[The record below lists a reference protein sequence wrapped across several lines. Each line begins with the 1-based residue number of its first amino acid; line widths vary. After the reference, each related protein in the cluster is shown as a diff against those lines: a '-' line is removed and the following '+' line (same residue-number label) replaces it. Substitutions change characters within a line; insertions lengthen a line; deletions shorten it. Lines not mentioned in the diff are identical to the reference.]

1 MGKKI
6 SFNVNAYTARLIG
19 RENVS
24 TLDGAILE
32 LVKNTYDADANKCIL
47 YYDEIENALYL
58 MDNGTGM
65 TEEIIEKHW
74 MTIGNSSKHT
84 DYITRTGRIQTGA
97 KGIGRFALDRVSD
110 NCIMYTKNSLDD
122 NIIEWKVNWNDF
134 ERVHNLTDVT
144 ADINYLNKNKLG
156 DCISLNNKSLKNI
169 MSKYFIKTGTIFK
182 LTSLREVWNDDLI
195 NQIKKSLGSLIP
207 PGIENEFSIYFF
219 NKDTES
225 EEKALVISES
235 VDKYDYKI
243 EFKVHENK
251 EIEIFINRNEFDL
264 GKNIDEIIRKAE
276 FLPEDKEY
284 FLGKKKTISTNIDL
298 LLNYDIDDLGKF
310 DGILYF
316 NKIQTSKDDAKKY
329 YYKDITGRKNYSKIF
344 GGIKLYRDGFRV
356 RPYGEI
362 DSSGYDWLLLGAR
375 NNGSAAISHP
385 TNRWKVSPEQ
395 ITGVINISRININ
408 LPDQANRQ
416 GIVETK
422 QFKALKDIITSI
434 IAKFE
439 DDRQDVGRKF
449 AKLYEKE
456 HPTKNIE
463 DEINSKA
470 QKSENNIKN
479 KENTTIEARK
489 AKILMDK
496 KDEEIKN
503 LEDENKML
511 RNLATT
517 GIISNQY
524 IHETNQAVNNIGLT
538 ITTIWDL
545 LEDNDV
551 EKAIEFLGET
561 EEYIKKLNSWFDVT
575 IRSIRRDKRKMK
587 FTDIGALVN
596 EQIKIWKEVLKN
608 QKIEINFTS
617 DENLIEI
624 KCFPYEIE
632 SIISNLI
639 ANSVYEFSGMENKI
653 ININMQN
660 SKSGIV
666 IHYEDNG
673 PGLAKA
679 YKNEPKKILEA
690 FETDKRNSLNEK
702 IGTGMGMWIINN
714 IVNDYNGTID
724 LEKNKNVDKGF
735 YIDIELNSLKKG

>member
-1 MGKKI
+1 MAKKI

-24 TLDGAILE
+24 TLDGAVLE
-32 LVKNTYDADANKCIL
+32 LVKNTYDADADKCIL
-47 YYDEIENALYL
+47 YYDEVENALYL

-65 TEEIIEKHW
+65 TEEVIEKHW

-84 DYITRTGRIQTGA
+84 DYITKTGRIQTGA

-110 NCIMYTKNSLDD
+110 ICIMYTKNNVDD
-122 NIIEWKVNWNDF
+122 NVIEWKVNWNDF

-144 ADINYLNKNKLG
+144 AEINYLDKSKL
-156 DCISLNNKSLKNI
+156 DECISFNNKSLKN
-169 MSKYFIKTGTIFK
+169 MVSKYFFNTGTIFK
-182 LTSLREVWNDDLI
+182 LTNLRETWNDDLI

-284 FLGKKKTISTNIDL
+284 FLGKKKTISTNIDS

-375 NNGSAAISHP
+375 NNGSAAISHQ

-422 QFKALKDIITSI
+422 QFKALKDIIISI

-470 QKSENNIKN
+470 QKSENNTKN
-479 KENTTIEARK
+479 TENTTIEAKK

-690 FETDKRNSLNEK
+690 FETNKRNSLNEK

>member
-110 NCIMYTKNSLDD
+110 SCIMYTKNSLDD

-169 MSKYFIKTGTIFK
+169 MSKYFTKTGTIFK

-284 FLGKKKTISTNIDL
+284 FLGKKKTISTNIDS

-375 NNGSAAISHP
+375 NNGSAAISHQ

-422 QFKALKDIITSI
+422 QFKALKDIIISI

-470 QKSENNIKN
+470 QKSENNTKN
-479 KENTTIEARK
+479 TENTTIEAKK

-690 FETDKRNSLNEK
+690 FETNKRNSLNEK

>member
-110 NCIMYTKNSLDD
+110 NCVMYTKNSLDD

-169 MSKYFIKTGTIFK
+169 MSKYFTKTGTIFK

-195 NQIKKSLGSLIP
+195 IQIKKSLGSLIP

-219 NKDTES
+219 NNDTES

-284 FLGKKKTISTNIDL
+284 FLGKKKIISTNIDS

-375 NNGSAAISHP
+375 NNGSAAISHQ

-422 QFKALKDIITSI
+422 QFKALKDIIISI

-470 QKSENNIKN
+470 QNSKNNTKN
-479 KENTTIEARK
+479 TENTTIEAKK

-608 QKIEINFTS
+608 QNIEINFTS

-639 ANSVYEFSGMENKI
+639 SNSVYEFSGMENKI

-690 FETDKRNSLNEK
+690 FETNKRNSLNEK

>member
-6 SFNVNAYTARLIG
+6 PFNVNAYTARLIG

-32 LVKNTYDADANKCIL
+32 LVKNTYDADADKCIL
-47 YYDEIENALYL
+47 YYDELENALYL

-84 DYITRTGRIQTGA
+84 NYITNNGRIQTGA

-110 NCIMYTKNSLDD
+110 NCVMYTKNHPNN
-122 NIIEWKVNWNDF
+122 NIIEWRVNWNNF
-134 ERVHNLTDVT
+134 ERVNNLTDVT
-144 ADINYLNKNKLG
+144 AEINYLDNNKLSECLSIHNE
-156 DCISLNNKSLKNI
+156 DLNNIL
-169 MSKYFIKTGTIFK
+169 SKYFVKTGTIFK
-182 LTSLREVWNDDLI
+182 LTNLREIWNDDLI
-195 NQIKKSLGSLIP
+195 NQIKKSLSSLIP
-207 PGIENEFSIYFF
+207 PGIENEFAIYFF
-219 NKDTES
+219 SKDSKS
-225 EEKALVISES
+225 EEDALVVSES
-235 VDKYDYKI
+235 IDKYDYKI
-243 EFKVHENK
+243 EFKVYENK
-251 EIEIFINRNEFDL
+251 RIDIFISRNEFDL
-264 GKNIDEIIRKAE
+264 GKDIDEIIRKAE
-276 FLPEDKEY
+276 FLTEDKEY
-284 FLGKKKTISTNIDL
+284 FLGKKKIISTNIDSML
-298 LLNYDIDDLGKF
+298 TYDIDDLGKF

-329 YYKDITGRKNYSKIF
+329 YYKDITGRKNYSRIF

-362 DSSGYDWLLLGAR
+362 ESSGYDWLLLGAR

-422 QFKALKDIITSI
+422 QFKALRDIIISI
-434 IAKFE
+434 ISKFE
-439 DDRQDVGRKF
+439 DDRQEVGRKF
-449 AKLYEKE
+449 ARLYEKE

-463 DEINSKA
+463 EEINSKA
-470 QKSENNIKN
+470 RKNENKTKN
-479 KENTTIEARK
+479 TENVTIEAKK

-545 LEDNDV
+545 LEDNNI
-551 EKAIEFLGET
+551 EKAFEFLEET
-561 EEYIKKLNSWFDVT
+561 EQ
-575 IRSIRRDKRKMK
+575 
-587 FTDIGALVN
+587 IGRAHV
-596 EQIKIWKEVLKN
+596 
-608 QKIEINFTS
+608 
-617 DENLIEI
+617 
-624 KCFPYEIE
+624 
-632 SIISNLI
+632 
-639 ANSVYEFSGMENKI
+639 
-653 ININMQN
+653 
-660 SKSGIV
+660 
-666 IHYEDNG
+666 
-673 PGLAKA
+673 
-679 YKNEPKKILEA
+679 
-690 FETDKRNSLNEK
+690 
-702 IGTGMGMWIINN
+702 
-714 IVNDYNGTID
+714 
-724 LEKNKNVDKGF
+724 
-735 YIDIELNSLKKG
+735 

>member
-6 SFNVNAYTARLIG
+6 PFNVNAYTARLIG

-32 LVKNTYDADANKCIL
+32 LVKNTYDADADKCIL
-47 YYDEIENALYL
+47 YYDELENALYL

-84 DYITRTGRIQTGA
+84 NYITNNGRIQTGA

-110 NCIMYTKNSLDD
+110 NCVMYTKNHPNN
-122 NIIEWKVNWNDF
+122 NIIEWRVNWNNF
-134 ERVHNLTDVT
+134 ERVNNLTDVT
-144 ADINYLNKNKLG
+144 AEINYLDNNKLSECLSIHNE
-156 DCISLNNKSLKNI
+156 DLNNIL
-169 MSKYFIKTGTIFK
+169 SKYFVKTGTIFK
-182 LTSLREVWNDDLI
+182 LTNLREIWNDDLI
-195 NQIKKSLGSLIP
+195 NQIKKSLSSLIP
-207 PGIENEFSIYFF
+207 PGIENEFAIYFF
-219 NKDTES
+219 SKDSKS
-225 EEKALVISES
+225 EEDALVVSES
-235 VDKYDYKI
+235 IDKYDYKI
-243 EFKVHENK
+243 EFKVYENK
-251 EIEIFINRNEFDL
+251 RIDIFISRNEFDL
-264 GKNIDEIIRKAE
+264 GKDIDEIIRKAE
-276 FLPEDKEY
+276 FLTEDKEY
-284 FLGKKKTISTNIDL
+284 FLGKKKIISTNIDSML
-298 LLNYDIDDLGKF
+298 TYDIDDLGKF

-329 YYKDITGRKNYSKIF
+329 YYKDITGRKNYSRIF

-362 DSSGYDWLLLGAR
+362 ESSGYDWLLLGAR

-422 QFKALKDIITSI
+422 QFKALRDIIISI
-434 IAKFE
+434 ISKFE
-439 DDRQDVGRKF
+439 DDRQEVGRKF
-449 AKLYEKE
+449 ARLYEKE

-463 DEINSKA
+463 EEINSKA
-470 QKSENNIKN
+470 RKNENKTKN
-479 KENTTIEARK
+479 TENVTIEAKK

-545 LEDNDV
+545 LEDNNI
-551 EKAIEFLGET
+551 EKAFEFLEET
-561 EEYIKKLNSWFDVT
+561 EQYIKKLNSWFDVT

-608 QKIEINFTS
+608 QKIKINFTS
-617 DENLIEI
+617 DENLMEI

-639 ANSVYEFSGMENKI
+639 ANSVYAFSGIENKI
-653 ININMQN
+653 ITINMQN
-660 SKSGIV
+660 SNEGII

-673 PGLAKA
+673 PGLVKA
-679 YKNEPKKILEA
+679 YKDEPKKILEA
-690 FETDKRNSLNEK
+690 FETNKRNSLNEK

-714 IVNDYNGTID
+714 IVNDYDGVID
-724 LEKNKNVDKGF
+724 LEKNKSIDKGF
-735 YIDIELNSLKKG
+735 YIDIKLNSLKRG

>member
-1 MGKKI
+1 MAKKI

-24 TLDGAILE
+24 TLDGAVLE
-32 LVKNTYDADANKCIL
+32 LVKNTYDADADKCIL
-47 YYDEIENALYL
+47 YYDEVENALYL

-65 TEEIIEKHW
+65 TEEVIEKHW

-84 DYITRTGRIQTGA
+84 DYITKTGRIQTGA

-110 NCIMYTKNSLDD
+110 ICIMYTKNNVDD
-122 NIIEWKVNWNDF
+122 NVIEWKVNWNDF

-144 ADINYLNKNKLG
+144 AEINYLDKSKL
-156 DCISLNNKSLKNI
+156 DECISFNNKSLKN
-169 MSKYFIKTGTIFK
+169 MVSKYFFNTGTIFK
-182 LTSLREVWNDDLI
+182 LTNLRETWNDDLI

-219 NKDTES
+219 NKDTDS

-284 FLGKKKTISTNIDL
+284 FLGKKKTISTNIDS

-375 NNGSAAISHP
+375 NNGSAAISHQ

-422 QFKALKDIITSI
+422 QFKALKDIIISI

-470 QKSENNIKN
+470 QKSENNTKN
-479 KENTTIEARK
+479 TENTTIEAKK

-587 FTDIGALVN
+587 FTDIGTLVN

-639 ANSVYEFSGMENKI
+639 ANSVYEFGGMENKI

-690 FETDKRNSLNEK
+690 FETNKRNSLNEK

>member
-58 MDNGTGM
+58 MDNGIGM

-110 NCIMYTKNSLDD
+110 NCIMYTKNSLND

-284 FLGKKKTISTNIDL
+284 FLGKKKTISTNIDS

-422 QFKALKDIITSI
+422 QFKALKDIIISI

-479 KENTTIEARK
+479 TENTTIEARK

-690 FETDKRNSLNEK
+690 FETNKRNSLNEK

>member
-1 MGKKI
+1 MAKKI

-24 TLDGAILE
+24 TLDGAVLE
-32 LVKNTYDADANKCIL
+32 LVKNTYDADADKCIL
-47 YYDEIENALYL
+47 YYDEVENALYL

-65 TEEIIEKHW
+65 TEEVIEKHW

-84 DYITRTGRIQTGA
+84 DYITKTGRIQTGA

-110 NCIMYTKNSLDD
+110 TCIMYTKNNVDD
-122 NIIEWKVNWNDF
+122 NVIEWKVNWNDF

-144 ADINYLNKNKLG
+144 AEINYLDKSKL
-156 DCISLNNKSLKNI
+156 DECISFNNKSLKN
-169 MSKYFIKTGTIFK
+169 MVSKYFFNTGTIFK
-182 LTSLREVWNDDLI
+182 LTNLRETWNDDLI

-219 NKDTES
+219 NSGTES
-225 EEKALVISES
+225 EEKAIVISES
-235 VDKYDYKI
+235 IDKYDYKI

-251 EIEIFINRNEFDL
+251 EIEILIDRNEFDL
-264 GKNIDEIIRKAE
+264 KENIDEIIKKAK

-284 FLGKKKTISTNIDL
+284 FLGKKKKISTNIDS
-298 LLNYDIDDLGKF
+298 LLNYDVNDLGKF
-310 DGILYF
+310 NGTLYF
-316 NKIQTSKDDAKKY
+316 NKIQTSKDDAKKF

-344 GGIKLYRDGFRV
+344 GGIKLYRDEFRV

-362 DSSGYDWLLLGAR
+362 DSSGYDWLLLGTR
-375 NNGSAAISHP
+375 NNGSAAISHQ
-385 TNRWKVSPEQ
+385 TNRWKVTPEQ
-395 ITGVINISRININ
+395 ITGVVNISRININ

-422 QFKALKDIITSI
+422 QFKALKDIIISI

-439 DDRQDVGRKF
+439 DDRQYVGRKF
-449 AKLYEKE
+449 ARLYDEE
-456 HPTKNIE
+456 HPTKKIE
-463 DEINSKA
+463 EEINSKA
-470 QKSENNIKN
+470 QNNENDI
-479 KENTTIEARK
+479 ENTTIEAKK
-489 AKILMDK
+489 AKMLMDK
-496 KDEEIKN
+496 KDEEIRN

-545 LEDNDV
+545 LEDNNI
-551 EKAIEFLGET
+551 EKAIEFLEET
-561 EEYIKKLNSWFDVT
+561 EQYIKKLNSWFDVT

-608 QKIEINFTS
+608 QNIEINFTN
-617 DENLIEI
+617 DEDLREI

-639 ANSVYEFSGMENKI
+639 ANSVYEFNNKENKI

-660 SKSGIV
+660 SKNGVV

-679 YKNEPKKILEA
+679 YKKEPKKILEA
-690 FETDKRNSLNEK
+690 FETNKRNSLNEK

-724 LEKNKNVDKGF
+724 LNKNKKTDKGF

>member
-169 MSKYFIKTGTIFK
+169 MSKYFTKTGTIFK

-284 FLGKKKTISTNIDL
+284 FLGKKKTISTNIDS

-375 NNGSAAISHP
+375 NNGSAAISHQ

-422 QFKALKDIITSI
+422 QFKALKDIIISI

-470 QKSENNIKN
+470 QKSENNTKN
-479 KENTTIEARK
+479 TENTTIEAKK

-690 FETDKRNSLNEK
+690 FETNKRNSLNEK

>member
-6 SFNVNAYTARLIG
+6 PFNVNAYTARLIG

-24 TLDGAILE
+24 TLDGAVLE

-47 YYDEIENALYL
+47 YYDETEDALYL

-65 TEEIIEKHW
+65 TEDIIQKHW

-84 DYITRTGRIQTGA
+84 NYITNNGRIQTGA

-110 NCIMYTKNSLDD
+110 NCVMYTKNSSDN

-144 ADINYLNKNKLG
+144 AEINYINKNKLSE
-156 DCISLNNKSLKNI
+156 CLSLNNESLNN
-169 MSKYFIKTGTIFK
+169 MLSKYFIETGTIFK
-182 LTSLREVWNDDLI
+182 LTSLREKWNDDLI

-219 NKDTES
+219 NKDTKS
-225 EEKALVISES
+225 EENALVISES
-235 VDKYDYKI
+235 IDKYDYKI
-243 EFKVHENK
+243 EFKVYENK
-251 EIEIFINRNEFDL
+251 KIEILINRNEFDL
-264 GKNIDEIIRKAE
+264 GEDIDEIIKKAGFSE
-276 FLPEDKEY
+276 KDKEY
-284 FLGKKKTISTNIDL
+284 FLGKKKIINTNIDS

-310 DGILYF
+310 DGTLYF
-316 NKIQTSKDDAKKY
+316 NKIQTSKDDAKKF

-344 GGIKLYRDGFRV
+344 GGIKLYRDGFKV

-385 TNRWKVSPEQ
+385 TNRWKVTPEQ
-395 ITGVINISRININ
+395 ITGVINISRINVN

-422 QFKALKDIITSI
+422 QFKALKDIIISI

-439 DDRQDVGRKF
+439 DDRQGVGRKF
-449 AKLYEKE
+449 AELYENE
-456 HPTKNIE
+456 HPTKKIE
-463 DEINSKA
+463 EEINSKA
-470 QKSENNIKN
+470 KKSENMSTKVEDTTVEA
-479 KENTTIEARK
+479 KE
-489 AKILMDK
+489 AKKLMDK

-545 LEDNDV
+545 LEDNNV
-551 EKAIEFLGET
+551 KKAIEFLEET
-561 EEYIKKLNSWFDVT
+561 EGYIKKLNSWFDVT

-587 FTDIGALVN
+587 FTDIGTLVN

-608 QKIEINFTS
+608 QKIEINFNS

-639 ANSVYEFSGMENKI
+639 ANSVHEFDNMDNKNI
-653 ININMQN
+653 SINIQN
-660 SKSGIV
+660 SKDGIV
-666 IHYEDNG
+666 LHYEDNG
-673 PGLAKA
+673 PGLAKG
-679 YKNEPKKILEA
+679 YKEEPRKILEA
-690 FETDKRNSLNEK
+690 FETNKRNSLNEK

-714 IVNDYNGTID
+714 IVNDYDGSIN
-724 LEKNKNVDKGF
+724 LEKNRIVDKGF
-735 YIDIELNSLKKG
+735 YIDIELKSIKKG

>member
-6 SFNVNAYTARLIG
+6 PFNVNAYTARLIG

-32 LVKNTYDADANKCIL
+32 LVKNTYDADADKCIL
-47 YYDEIENALYL
+47 YYDELENALYL

-84 DYITRTGRIQTGA
+84 NYITNNGRIQTGA

-110 NCIMYTKNSLDD
+110 NCVMYTKNHPNN
-122 NIIEWKVNWNDF
+122 NIIEWRVNWNDF
-134 ERVHNLTDVT
+134 ERVNNLTDVT
-144 ADINYLNKNKLG
+144 AEINYLDNNKLSECLSIHNE
-156 DCISLNNKSLKNI
+156 DLNNIL
-169 MSKYFIKTGTIFK
+169 SKYFVKTGTIFK
-182 LTSLREVWNDDLI
+182 LTNLREIWNDDLI
-195 NQIKKSLGSLIP
+195 NQIKKSLSSLIP
-207 PGIENEFSIYFF
+207 PGIENEFAIYFF
-219 NKDTES
+219 SKDSKS
-225 EEKALVISES
+225 EEDALVVSES
-235 VDKYDYKI
+235 IDKYDYKI
-243 EFKVHENK
+243 EFKVYENK
-251 EIEIFINRNEFDL
+251 RIDIFISRNEFDL
-264 GKNIDEIIRKAE
+264 GKDIDEIIRKAE
-276 FLPEDKEY
+276 FLTEDKEY
-284 FLGKKKTISTNIDL
+284 FLGKKKIISTNIDSML
-298 LLNYDIDDLGKF
+298 TYNIDDLGKF

-329 YYKDITGRKNYSKIF
+329 YYKDITGRKNYSRIF

-362 DSSGYDWLLLGAR
+362 ESSGYDWLLLGAR

-422 QFKALKDIITSI
+422 QFKALRDIIISI
-434 IAKFE
+434 ISKFE
-439 DDRQDVGRKF
+439 DDRQEVGRKF
-449 AKLYEKE
+449 ARLYEKE

-463 DEINSKA
+463 EEINSKA
-470 QKSENNIKN
+470 RKNENKTKN
-479 KENTTIEARK
+479 TENVTIEAKK

-545 LEDNDV
+545 LEDNNI
-551 EKAIEFLGET
+551 EKAFEFLEET
-561 EEYIKKLNSWFDVT
+561 EQYIKKLNSWFDVT

-608 QKIEINFTS
+608 QKIKINFTS
-617 DENLIEI
+617 DENLMEI

-639 ANSVYEFSGMENKI
+639 ANSVYAFSGIENKI
-653 ININMQN
+653 ITINMQN
-660 SKSGIV
+660 SNEGII

-673 PGLAKA
+673 PGLVKA
-679 YKNEPKKILEA
+679 YKDEPKKILEA
-690 FETDKRNSLNEK
+690 FETNKRNSLNEK

-714 IVNDYNGTID
+714 IVNDYDGVID
-724 LEKNKNVDKGF
+724 LEKNKSIDKGF
-735 YIDIELNSLKKG
+735 YIDIKLNSLKRG